1 MASGHINGSPYL
13 RQVMKKLVPKKLLL
27 IAAFMVVWSCEKSTP
42 PVDPYP
48 ITEIDFAF
56 LQASNK
62 LFVSVGASA
71 GYQGGS
77 LDSVMVLWKGIGM
90 SNTADTLRL
99 MDNGTNGDMLSK
111 DQLFSRKFYNGS
123 GLKNIISST
132 AKDSIYFS
140 ILALY
145 GGKKLTQESIFLL
158 GNIRPKLGTVFVPD
172 TVNRPASNP
181 DPNVVNTV
189 EFSVLASVTDPNGQ
203 DDIKRVFF
211 RSYHVGLDSMMNGG
225 NPILLLDDGGAN
237 GSGDLQ
243 KGDGSYTT
251 TVSLTENAKTGIYHW
266 TFEAQD
272 KSNAYSDT
280 VKKILVVQ

>member
-1 MASGHINGSPYL
+1 
-13 RQVMKKLVPKKLLL
+13 MKKLVPRKLLL
-27 IAAFMVVWSCEKSTP
+27 IAAFMVVWSCEKTTP

-62 LFVSVGASA
+62 LFVSVRATA

-77 LDSVMVLWKGIGM
+77 LDSVMVLWKGIDA

-99 MDNGTNGDMLSK
+99 MDDGTSGDMLSE
-111 DQLFSRKFYNGS
+111 DQLFTRKFFNGS
-123 GLKNIISST
+123 GLKNTISSI

-145 GGKKLTQESIFLL
+145 SGKKLTQESIFLL
-158 GNIRPKLGTVFVPD
+158 GNIRPKLGTVFVPE
-172 TVNRPASNP
+172 TVTRPARNL
-181 DPNVVNTV
+181 DDNVVNTV
-189 EFSVLASVTDPNGQ
+189 EFRVFATVTDPNGQ

-211 RSYHVGLDSMMNGG
+211 RSYHVGLDSMMNNG
-225 NPILLLDDGGAN
+225 NPILLLDDGGEN

-251 TVSLTENAKTGIYHW
+251 TVSITQYAKTGTYVW

-272 KSNAYSDT
+272 QSNAYSDS
-280 VKKILVVQ
+280 VKKTLVVQ

>member
-1 MASGHINGSPYL
+1 
-13 RQVMKKLVPKKLLL
+13 MKELLPRKLLL
-27 IAAFMVVWSCEKSTP
+27 IAAFVVIWSCEKSTVP
-42 PVDPYP
+42 EDQYP

-62 LFVSVGASA
+62 LFISVRASS

-77 LDSVMVLWKGIGM
+77 LDSVMVLWKGIGA

-99 MDNGTNGDMLSK
+99 MDDGTSGDMISK
-111 DQLFSRKFYNGS
+111 DQVFSRKFSNGS
-123 GLKNIISST
+123 GLKNTISST

-145 GGKKLTQESIFLL
+145 SGKKLTQESIFLL
-158 GNIRPKLGTVFVPD
+158 GNIRPKLGSVFVPD
-172 TVNRPASNP
+172 TVNRPTSNP

-189 EFSVLASVTDPNGQ
+189 EFSVTASVTDPNGQ

-225 NPILLLDDGGAN
+225 NPILLLDDGGTN

-251 TVSLTENAKTGIYHW
+251 TVSLTENAKTGTYHW

-272 KSNAYSDT
+272 QSNAYSDT

>member
-1 MASGHINGSPYL
+1 
-13 RQVMKKLVPKKLLL
+13 MKKLVPRKLLL
-27 IAAFMVVWSCEKSTP
+27 IAAFMVVWSCEKTTP

-62 LFVSVGASA
+62 LFVSVRATA

-77 LDSVMVLWKGIGM
+77 LDSVMVLWKGIDA

-99 MDNGTNGDMLSK
+99 MDDGTSGDMLSE
-111 DQLFSRKFYNGS
+111 DQLFTRKFFNGS
-123 GLKNIISST
+123 GLKNTISSI

-145 GGKKLTQESIFLL
+145 SGKKLTQESIFLL
-158 GNIRPKLGTVFVPD
+158 GNIRPKLGTVFVPE
-172 TVNRPASNP
+172 TVDRPTRNP
-181 DPNVVNTV
+181 EDNVVNTV
-189 EFSVLASVTDPNGQ
+189 EFKVTASVTDPNGQ

-225 NPILLLDDGGAN
+225 NPILLLDDGGEN

-251 TVSLTENAKTGIYHW
+251 TVSLTEDAKTGTYHW
-266 TFEAQD
+266 IFEAQD
-272 KSNAYSDT
+272 QSNAYSDS
-280 VKKILVVQ
+280 VKKTLVVQ

>member
-1 MASGHINGSPYL
+1 MASGYINGSPYL
-13 RQVMKKLVPKKLLL
+13 RQVMKNIGPRKLLL
-27 IAAFMVVWSCEKSTP
+27 IAAFMVVWSCEKTTP

-62 LFVSVGASA
+62 LFVSVRATA

-77 LDSVMVLWKGIGM
+77 LDSVMVLWKGIDA

-99 MDNGTNGDMLSK
+99 MDDGTSGDMLSK
-111 DQLFSRKFYNGS
+111 DQLFTRKFSNGS
-123 GLKNIISST
+123 ELKNMISST

-145 GGKKLTQESIFLL
+145 SGKKLTQESIFLL
-158 GNIRPKLGTVFVPD
+158 GNIRPKLGTVFVPE
-172 TVNRPASNP
+172 TVDRPTRNP
-181 DPNVVNTV
+181 EDNVVNTV
-189 EFSVLASVTDPNGQ
+189 EFKVTASVTDPNGQ

-225 NPILLLDDGGAN
+225 NPILLLDDGGEN

-251 TVSLTENAKTGIYHW
+251 TISITEYAETGTYVW

-272 KSNAYSDT
+272 QSNAYSDT

>member
-1 MASGHINGSPYL
+1 MASGYINGSPYL
-13 RQVMKKLVPKKLLL
+13 RQVMRKLVPKKLLL

-62 LFVSVGASA
+62 LFVSVGVSA

-77 LDSVMVLWKGIGM
+77 LDSVMVLWKGVGM

-111 DQLFSRKFYNGS
+111 DQLFSRKFYNGT
-123 GLKNIISST
+123 GLKNTISST

-145 GGKKLTQESIFLL
+145 SGKKLTQESIFLL

-172 TVNRPASNP
+172 TVSRPASNP

-189 EFSVLASVTDPNGQ
+189 EFPVIASVTDPNGL

-225 NPILLLDDGGAN
+225 NSILLLDDGGTN

>member
-1 MASGHINGSPYL
+1 MASGYINGSPYL
-13 RQVMKKLVPKKLLL
+13 RQVMRKLVPKKLLL

-42 PVDPYP
+42 PLDPYP

-62 LFVSVGASA
+62 LFVSVRATA

-77 LDSVMVLWKGIGM
+77 LDSVMVLWKGIDA

-99 MDNGTNGDMLSK
+99 MDDGTSGDMLSE
-111 DQLFSRKFYNGS
+111 DQLFTRKFFNGS
-123 GLKNIISST
+123 GLKNTISSI

-145 GGKKLTQESIFLL
+145 SGKKLTQESIFLL
-158 GNIRPKLGTVFVPD
+158 GNIRPKLGTVFVPE
-172 TVNRPASNP
+172 TVDRPTGNP
-181 DPNVVNTV
+181 EDNVVNTV
-189 EFSVLASVTDPNGQ
+189 EFKVTASVTDPNGQ

-225 NPILLLDDGGAN
+225 NPILLFDDGGEN

-251 TVSLTENAKTGIYHW
+251 TVSLTEDAKTGTYHW

-272 KSNAYSDT
+272 QSNAYSDS
-280 VKKILVVQ
+280 VKKTLVVQ